1 MQSQRLFQ
9 LAMAS
14 ALVTSAIIIAPPAH
28 AASFFPDVNPT
39 NEEGKAIIQ
48 LAERGIISGY
58 MDGTFKPANPIT
70 RTQAAKILAGILKLD
85 TVHVKNPQFKD
96 IKPGDENYGAIAAL
110 ANAGIINGANG
121 YYYPTQHIT
130 REQMSK
136 MIAKGFGLTSTSNT
150 QLPFTDVKKGNEFEP
165 HIKALFVNGITKGTS
180 ATTFGPK
187 SNVKRSQLAAFVV
200 RAEKLQGNATVYANQ
215 FKQDYIFAS
224 YGGLEP
230 AEDIFT
236 WHEEEDMT
244 ESITITPIK
253 EGTGKLVITGFTDDS
268 EDFTDIFYLV
278 HVKNVNGK
286 LKVTLEEVNEDDYIE
301 NLPLDL
307 SESKLPFMPAEVTV
321 QNTNGQPLASNLY
334 NFNQQDQTL
343 SILQNGQFI
352 VTFSN
357 GTQQQKMAADVY
369 SYDFVRSI
377 DLYHLTDELILTT
390 QELPFEPTHV
400 ALESFGFEPVPVKAT
415 ILNGQLHVTPKA
427 EGLAILHL
435 TGKND
440 QTAYLYI
447 ESKKIAGHWAF
458 LVSEDEDEF

>member
-1 MQSQRLFQ
+1 
-9 LAMAS
+9 MAS
-14 ALVTSAIIIAPPAH
+14 ALATSAIIIAPPAH
-28 AASFFPDVNPT
+28 AASFFPDINPT

-58 MDGTFKPANPIT
+58 TDGTFKPANPIT

-96 IKPGDENYGAIAAL
+96 IKPSDENYGAIAAL

-121 YYYPTQHIT
+121 YFYPTQNIT

-136 MIAKGFGLTSTSNT
+136 MIAKGFGLTSPSNT

-165 HIKALFVNGITKGTS
+165 HIKALFENGITKGTS

-200 RAEKLQGNATVYANQ
+200 RAEKMLGNATVYANQ

-236 WHEEEDMT
+236 WNEEEDMT

-286 LKVTLEEVNEDDYIE
+286 LKVTLEEVKEEDYIE

-307 SESKLPFMPAEVTV
+307 SESKLPFIPTEVTV
-321 QNTNGQPLASNLY
+321 QNANGQPLASNFY

-343 SILQNGQFI
+343 SISQNGQFF
-352 VTFSN
+352 VTFSD

-390 QELPFEPTHV
+390 QELPFEPAHV
-400 ALESFGFEPVPVKAT
+400 ALESFGFEPVSVKAT

-427 EGLAILHL
+427 EGLSILHL
-435 TGKND
+435 TGKNEE
-440 QTAYLYI
+440 TAYLYI
-447 ESKKIAGHWAF
+447 ESKKIAGQWAF
-458 LVSEDEDEF
+458 LVSEDEEAF

>member
-1 MQSQRLFQ
+1 
-9 LAMAS
+9 MAS

-165 HIKALFVNGITKGTS
+165 HIKALFANGITKGTS
-180 ATTFGPK
+180 ETTFGPK

-357 GTQQQKMAADVY
+357 GTQQQNMGADVY

-415 ILNGQLHVTPKA
+415 ILNGQLHLTPKA

-440 QTAYLYI
+440 QTAYIYI